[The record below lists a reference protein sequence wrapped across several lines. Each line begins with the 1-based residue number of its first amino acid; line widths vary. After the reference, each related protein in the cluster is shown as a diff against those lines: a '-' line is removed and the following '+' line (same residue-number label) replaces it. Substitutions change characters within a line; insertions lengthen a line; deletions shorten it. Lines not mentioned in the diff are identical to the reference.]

1 MDKIMGWQTEY
12 RSENGYGKWHV
23 NCFEIGSRFGKF
35 VGIYLVSVI
44 ANF

>member
-1 MDKIMGWQTEY
+1 MDKIMVGKLSTGLKMGM
-12 RSENGYGKWHV
+12 ENGMS
-23 NCFEIGSRFGKF
+23 CFEIGSRFGKF